1 MRFSDLLCLLVLTA
15 ALAPCQTVTSLPATA
30 SAKESATV
38 AGQVLRLDTGEPL
51 KKAQVSLQSHTGDA
65 FSDFRLTDEQ
75 GDFMFENVKPG
86 PYDLHVERNGFLDA
100 EYGQKKPGAPGAILT
115 VSVGQ
120 RITDLVLKL
129 ARGASISGHV
139 IDEDGEPVAH
149 AEVIVYRAAHQSGKE
164 VRNSYDSM
172 STNDLGEY
180 RVFDL
185 APGRYFIAVN
195 YRIVER
201 NGRHSPFDRN
211 NFNPGYLPTYYPN
224 TTDAARAATIT
235 VNPGDEIRSIDFMMR
250 PGHLVTVS
258 GRVINAVPGIPP
270 SGGGTVNLYPRAS
283 GLADA
288 AQDLYSSFSSK
299 DGRFSIANV
308 PSGSYYLDAGW
319 FDPDTRESHRARRA
333 LDVGTSDIEDITVTI
348 SRGIDIAGRV
358 LWEGTPTPGAQ
369 DLFIRL
375 RPMNE
380 GEIGSQPLG
389 NLAKSDGSFVLK
401 NVSIGTYWP
410 IISANGTSSNLFLK
424 TIRYGTA
431 SVSESGFTVQSSSD
445 VVLELILSSH
455 VAQLSGVV
463 LHSDSLPASGI
474 TVVLIPDPPRRNRK
488 EHYKSVTSDQNGKFS
503 IPGIA
508 PGDYKVFSWD
518 PDQVDP
524 EEAEWFDAA
533 WLQPYEPKGETVHL
547 EESDNKS
554 VNLILIETKP
564 DSASAN

>member
-1 MRFSDLLCLLVLTA
+1 MRFRDLLCLFLLTA
-15 ALAPCQTVTSLPATA
+15 ALAPCQTVTSVPATA
-30 SAKESATV
+30 SAKQSATV
-38 AGQVLRLDTGEPL
+38 AGQVLRVDTSEPI

-65 FSDFRLTDEQ
+65 FSVFRLTDEQ
-75 GDFMFENVKPG
+75 GHFMFENVPPG
-86 PYDLHVERNGFLDA
+86 PYDLHVERNGFVDA

-139 IDEDGEPVAH
+139 IDEDGKPVAH

-164 VRNSYDSM
+164 ERNSYDPV

-201 NGRHSPFDRN
+201 NGRHSAFDRN

-258 GRVINAVPGIPP
+258 GRVINTVPGIPR
-270 SGGGTVNLYPRAS
+270 SGGGSVGLYPRAS

-288 AQDLYSSFSSK
+288 AQDLYSSFSFK

-308 PSGSYYLDAGW
+308 PPGSYYLDAGW
-319 FDPDTRESHRARRA
+319 FDRDGRESHRGRRV

-348 SRGIDIAGRV
+348 SRSIDIAGRV
-358 LWEGTPTPGAQ
+358 LWEGTPTAGVQ

-380 GEIGSQPLG
+380 GEIGSLG

-401 NVSIGTYWP
+401 NVSVGTYWP
-410 IISANGTSSNLFLK
+410 IVSANGTSGNLFLK
-424 TIRYGTA
+424 TVRYGTA
-431 SVSESGFTVQSSSD
+431 SVSESSFTVQSSSD
-445 VVLELILSSH
+445 VVLELILSSR
-455 VAQLSGVV
+455 VAQLTGVV

-474 TVVLIPDPPRRNRK
+474 TVVLIPDPPRRNMK
-488 EHYKSVTSDQNGKFS
+488 EHYKSVTTDQNGKFS
-503 IPGIA
+503 MLGIA
-508 PGDYKVFSWD
+508 PCDYKVFSWD
-518 PDQVDP
+518 PDQGDP
-524 EEAEWFDAA
+524 EDAEWFDAA
-533 WLQPYEPKGETVHL
+533 WLKPYEPKGETVHL

-554 VNLILIETKP
+554 VNLTLIETKP
-564 DSASAN
+564 DSTLAN